1 MTSPVLRVT
10 PVSLRDLAQRCAAL
24 SGQVAPALPAA
35 SASAWQSSG
44 AATSCVNT
52 GASSVGTASRSRMT
66 ASSNKLSIAAQQYET
81 MDHNGAA
88 TLAAVP
94 QHAGGLP
101 TLVPRNSGADGG
113 AGTLG
118 I

>member
-10 PVSLRDLAQRCAAL
+10 PVSLRELAQRCAAL
-24 SGQVAPALPAA
+24 SGQVAQALPAA
-35 SASAWQSSG
+35 SASAWQASG
-44 AATSCVNT
+44 AATSSVNT
-52 GASSVGTASRSRMT
+52 GASSAGTVSRSRMS
-66 ASSNKLSIAAQQYET
+66 ANSSKLSIAAREYEA

-88 TLAAVP
+88 ALAAVP

-101 TLVPRNSGADGG
+101 SLTPRSSGVDGG
-113 AGTLG
+113 AGKLG

>member
-10 PVSLRDLAQRCAAL
+10 PVSLRTLAQRCAAL

-35 SASAWQSSG
+35 SGSAWQSSG
-44 AATSCVNT
+44 AATSSVNT

-66 ASSNKLSIAAQQYET
+66 ASSNKLSIAAQQYES
-81 MDHNGAA
+81 MDHDGAA

-94 QHAGGLP
+94 RHAGGLP
-101 TLVPRNSGADGG
+101 TLVPRNSGVDGG

-118 I
+118 V